1 MPGTPGRI
9 GRGDSCVP
17 GEPAPGRTGFFGKSE
32 KNGTFCALPASL
44 LYPQQQGDVMPGNNA
59 HDQFFRSVFRDP
71 DNARDFLRTVLPREL
86 AAALDLREIRF
97 EQESHI
103 RADLAARYSDLVLR
117 VRLAG
122 GGEAAVYILLEHK
135 SAPDAGVFLQIMEYQ
150 LAIWQKDRAA
160 GRPLRAIIPLVFYHG
175 RKKWDLPSC
184 FEEQFPEEEELLPYL
199 PKYRYLLFD
208 TAGWEETQNPELRS
222 NVFLLTSLLLFKNVF
237 RMDIPR
243 IRKIF
248 ALWAELGY
256 INKRDK
262 LFIELR
268 YIVQK
273 TTIPEQELGALLTE
287 TIREKEG
294 IMPTIAE
301 QWIAEGKVKGIL
313 LEKQETLIRLLERKF
328 GIMDADRARITACTD
343 RERLTAAL
351 DMILDATSAAGV
363 LSLLD

>member
-1 MPGTPGRI
+1 
-9 GRGDSCVP
+9 
-17 GEPAPGRTGFFGKSE
+17 
-32 KNGTFCALPASL
+32 
-44 LYPQQQGDVMPGNNA
+44 MPGNNA

-71 DNARDFLRTVLPREL
+71 DNARDFLRTVLPPEL

-122 GGEAAVYILLEHK
+122 GGEADVYILLEHK
-135 SAPDAGVFLQIMEYQ
+135 SAPDAGIFLQIMEYQ

-160 GRPLRAIIPLVFYHG
+160 GRPLRAVIPLVFYHG
-175 RKKWDLPSC
+175 RKKWNVPRC
-184 FEEQFPEEEELLPYL
+184 FEGQFPDEAALLPYL

-208 TAGWEETQNPELRS
+208 TENWDEAQNPELHA

-262 LFIELR
+262 LFIELQ

-273 TTIPEQELGALLTE
+273 TTIPEKALGALLTE

-301 QWIAEGKVKGIL
+301 QWIAEGKAKGIL
-313 LEKQETLIRLLERKF
+313 LDKQETLIRLLERKF
-328 GIMDADRARITACTD
+328 GITEAERARITACTD

-351 DMILDATSAAGV
+351 DAILDATSAAEV
-363 LSLLD
+363 LALLG